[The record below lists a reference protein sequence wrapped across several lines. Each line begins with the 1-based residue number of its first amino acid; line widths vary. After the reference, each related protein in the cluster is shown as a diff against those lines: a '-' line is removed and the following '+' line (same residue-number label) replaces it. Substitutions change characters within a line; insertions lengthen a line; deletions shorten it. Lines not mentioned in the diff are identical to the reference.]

1 MMTDARVVLLDEIA
15 AHLDRSRREAL
26 FDRLLAL
33 GAQAWLTGT
42 DHETFASLGARAQF
56 FAVAP
61 GRVLG
66 HGPQA
71 DAGDPVRP

>member
-1 MMTDARVVLLDEIA
+1 MIPIVLLDEIA
-15 AHLDRSRREAL
+15 AHLDRARREAL
-26 FDRLLAL
+26 FERLLAL

-66 HGPQA
+66 HLPQA
-71 DAGDPVRP
+71 DAGGMGRP